1 MTGMFKQGTMIELL
15 VAEGEKLT
23 YTHTCVLRVC
33 GEATVDVGT
42 V

>member
-1 MTGMFKQGTMIELL
+1 MMIEFL

-23 YTHTCVLRVC
+23 CIHTCLVRVC